1 MQAAAVEAAH
11 GLEAQ
16 LSEIHA
22 AEAKTRAAGEM
33 LATLEGL
40 AREAGEIDEVYAV
53 LGRLAEVAG
62 GSNRFRM
69 TFQRFV
75 LATLLDEVLEAA
87 SLRLTRMSRSRFE
100 LRRVRG
106 VHDQR
111 SSGGLDLE
119 VFDHY
124 TGTFRPAS
132 TLSGGEG
139 FLASLSL
146 ALGLAD
152 VVQSRAGGIQM
163 ETLFIDEGFGTLDPE
178 SLDFAMRTLID
189 LQQAGRLVGVISHV
203 VELRERMDVRLEI
216 RAGPRGSEIRAVC

>member
-1 MQAAAVEAAH
+1 V
-11 GLEAQ
+11 LERLLAQ
-16 LSEIHA
+16 LQQLSAQIGAVDRALAALAALA
-22 AEAKTRAAGEM
+22 AEGQDVD
-33 LATLEGL
+33 
-40 AREAGEIDEVYAV
+40 ARYAV
-53 LGRLAEVAG
+53 LGRLAEVANG
-62 GSNRFRM
+62 ANPLRM

-100 LRRVRG
+100 LRRVVG
-106 VHDQR
+106 VLDQR
-111 SSGGLDLE
+111 TAGGLELE
-119 VFDHY
+119 VFDHF
-124 TGTFRPAS
+124 TGTARPAN

-178 SLDFAMRTLID
+178 SLDFALRTLID

-203 VELRERMDVRLEI
+203 AELKERMDVRLEV
-216 RAGPRGSEIRAVC
+216 RAGARGSEVQICR